1 MAKRIEPVT
10 RIGREEGRA
19 WKALEAHQKKVREL
33 HLSELFANAP
43 QRADKLTAEAAGIYF
58 DYSKNRITPETLRL
72 LIQLAEE
79 CELQEHIE
87 AMFRGDKINITENRP
102 ALHVALRAP
111 RQMSIVVNGENVVP
125 RVHGVLEKMANFS
138 NAVRTGLWLGHTAN
152 LNRNIVNIGIGG
164 SDLGPVM
171 AYDAVSYYSD
181 RTLEFHAVLNSLA
194 QIREELRCTALAGNV
209 PVLMGL
215 LSVCYTRFDGARAI
229 AALPNDH
236 NLRHLPAFLQHLLL
250 ERNGNS
256 VSLAGSHVA

>member
-87 AMFRGDKINITENRP
+87 AMFRGDTINITENRP

-138 NAVRTGLWLGHTAN
+138 NAVRTGLWLGHTGKRI
-152 LNRNIVNIGIGG
+152 RNIVNIGIGG

-171 AYDAVSYYSD
+171 AYDALRYYSD
-181 RTLEFHAVLNSLA
+181 RTLEFRFVSNVDGTDFVETTRSL
-194 QIREELRCTALAGNV
+194 
-209 PVLMGL
+209 
-215 LSVCYTRFDGARAI
+215 D
-229 AALPNDH
+229 
-236 NLRHLPAFLQHLLL
+236 PAETLFI
-250 ERNGNS
+250 
-256 VSLAGSHVA
+256 VSSKTFTTL